1 MEEQYQ
7 SLFDYLKRPAGPDL
21 GKAVAEHAKRLKVK
35 PKSKEVSNPKYTGTV
50 FMYPKSF
57 LDGYFN
63 PPLTNFNDDLP
74 F

>member
-21 GKAVAEHAKRLKVK
+21 GKAVSEHAK
-35 PKSKEVSNPKYTGTV
+35 KSKIKSVTKVISNPKYTGKV
-50 FMYPKSF
+50 LMYPKSF
-57 LDGYFN
+57 LDGYFRPN
-63 PPLTNFNDDLP
+63 LP